1 MKVLKKISLY
11 FIIIIIFMANVVCAN
26 TKIESKKTEAKS
38 TWYID
43 TNLGQTFFTEK
54 EYLHIEGWKLATI
67 ENTKLKVFL
76 DEKEVSESC
85 IKYSYKYD
93 LISIVKGYGTYKEN
107 PTPNFDIDIPMKSVS
122 VGTHKLIIKFVN
134 SDSSEVLQSIEK
146 NIVVSR
152 NIKHILNIDTN
163 LEGKTFD
170 KSGIEIKGWKLAS
183 EVDTKLSV
191 LIDGKEVENTKVEM
205 YYLYDLISIVK
216 GYGTYKENPNPIF
229 TISVPTNKLKQGKHK
244 IEILFK
250 TKDDIVLEKV
260 ENNIIINKKI
270 KSVLNIDTNL
280 AEQCGAING
289 ITIDGW
295 KLSTEPNTRIEM
307 YISNRKIEN
316 LQVSYSYRYD
326 LISIVKGYGT
336 YKENPKPNF
345 TIIVPE
351 TEFKEGDNKVTL
363 KLVDEQ
369 NDVLEEFSSSILE
382 YKTRIHIE
390 TPYDRTSITNEEH
403 HVSGWVMTTVAN
415 VNVRVLLDGKYQ
427 DIDVERNE
435 RPDVIKAISGYG
447 GEKINPK
454 PGFDL
459 KLDFSK
465 LNIGLHQIALRIE
478 KENGTIVGEQVIYIF
493 TRPKITMEKGTYG
506 VSGLTKAGDSRGS
519 KLQYYRYGDG
529 PNVFFATFAIHGFED
544 NWAKD
549 GTALV
554 NIADQFYEELKNNHD
569 ANYELSNKWTIYI
582 LPEINP
588 DGRKYGTTANGP
600 GRTTLYSQAPNN
612 KGIDMNRCWKYT
624 GYSENTTDRNYIGT
638 APFQAY
644 EAQYL
649 KDFLQ
654 KHKSKN
660 GQTVLVDLHGWYQQ
674 LVGDREVGM
683 YYAVQF
689 PENHGRS
696 LDRYGDGYL
705 IDWARARTCK

>member
-1 MKVLKKISLY
+1 
-11 FIIIIIFMANVVCAN
+11 
-26 TKIESKKTEAKS
+26 
-38 TWYID
+38 
-43 TNLGQTFFTEK
+43 
-54 EYLHIEGWKLATI
+54 
-67 ENTKLKVFL
+67 
-76 DEKEVSESC
+76 
-85 IKYSYKYD
+85 
-93 LISIVKGYGTYKEN
+93 
-107 PTPNFDIDIPMKSVS
+107 
-122 VGTHKLIIKFVN
+122 
-134 SDSSEVLQSIEK
+134 
-146 NIVVSR
+146 
-152 NIKHILNIDTN
+152 
-163 LEGKTFD
+163 
-170 KSGIEIKGWKLAS
+170 
-183 EVDTKLSV
+183 
-191 LIDGKEVENTKVEM
+191 M

-316 LQVSYSYRYD
+316 LQVSYSYKYD

-351 TEFKEGDNKVTL
+351 TEFKAGDNKVTL

-415 VNVRVLLDGKYQ
+415 ANVRVLLDGKYQ
-427 DIDVERNE
+427 DIDVERKE

-478 KENGTIVGEQVIYIF
+478 KENGTIVGEQVIYVF
-493 TRPKITMEKGTYG
+493 TRPKITMEQGTYG

-544 NWAKD
+544 NWAND

-624 GYSENTTDRNYIGT
+624 GYSEKTTDRNYIGT

-705 IDWARARTCK
+705 IDWARTRTCK

>member
-1 MKVLKKISLY
+1 MKVLKKIGLY

-67 ENTKLKVFL
+67 ENTKLKVFV

-216 GYGTYKENPNPIF
+216 GYGTYKENP
-229 TISVPTNKLKQGKHK
+229 
-244 IEILFK
+244 
-250 TKDDIVLEKV
+250 
-260 ENNIIINKKI
+260 
-270 KSVLNIDTNL
+270 
-280 AEQCGAING
+280 
-289 ITIDGW
+289 
-295 KLSTEPNTRIEM
+295 
-307 YISNRKIEN
+307 
-316 LQVSYSYRYD
+316 
-326 LISIVKGYGT
+326 
-336 YKENPKPNF
+336 KPNF

-351 TEFKEGDNKVTL
+351 TEFKAGDNKVTL

-415 VNVRVLLDGKYQ
+415 ANVRVLLDGKYQ

>member
-11 FIIIIIFMANVVCAN
+11 FIIIIIFMTNVVCAN

-67 ENTKLKVFL
+67 ENTKLKVFV

-191 LIDGKEVENTKVEM
+191 LIDGKKVENTKVEM
-205 YYLYDLISIVK
+205 YYL
-216 GYGTYKENPNPIF
+216 
-229 TISVPTNKLKQGKHK
+229 
-244 IEILFK
+244 
-250 TKDDIVLEKV
+250 
-260 ENNIIINKKI
+260 
-270 KSVLNIDTNL
+270 
-280 AEQCGAING
+280 
-289 ITIDGW
+289 
-295 KLSTEPNTRIEM
+295 
-307 YISNRKIEN
+307 
-316 LQVSYSYRYD
+316 YD

-351 TEFKEGDNKVTL
+351 TEFKAGDNKVTL

>member
-1 MKVLKKISLY
+1 MKVLKKIGLY

-67 ENTKLKVFL
+67 ENTKLKVFV

-316 LQVSYSYRYD
+316 LQVSYSYKYD

-351 TEFKEGDNKVTL
+351 TEFKAGDNKVTL

-415 VNVRVLLDGKYQ
+415 ANGRVLLDGK
-427 DIDVERNE
+427 
-435 RPDVIKAISGYG
+435 
-447 GEKINPK
+447 
-454 PGFDL
+454 
-459 KLDFSK
+459 
-465 LNIGLHQIALRIE
+465 
-478 KENGTIVGEQVIYIF
+478 
-493 TRPKITMEKGTYG
+493 
-506 VSGLTKAGDSRGS
+506 
-519 KLQYYRYGDG
+519 
-529 PNVFFATFAIHGFED
+529 
-544 NWAKD
+544 
-549 GTALV
+549 
-554 NIADQFYEELKNNHD
+554 
-569 ANYELSNKWTIYI
+569 
-582 LPEINP
+582 
-588 DGRKYGTTANGP
+588 
-600 GRTTLYSQAPNN
+600 
-612 KGIDMNRCWKYT
+612 
-624 GYSENTTDRNYIGT
+624 
-638 APFQAY
+638 
-644 EAQYL
+644 
-649 KDFLQ
+649 
-654 KHKSKN
+654 
-660 GQTVLVDLHGWYQQ
+660 
-674 LVGDREVGM
+674 
-683 YYAVQF
+683 
-689 PENHGRS
+689 
-696 LDRYGDGYL
+696 
-705 IDWARARTCK
+705 